1 MEDRSARQP
10 TFAVALLAGLFALH
24 VTVAAQPQ
32 PGASRTVTRTR
43 LQVLF
48 GALEA
53 QWSQA
58 VQQKDTA
65 ALYRILDE
73 AFQVWTAAPPGDPL
87 PREEWGKR
95 VFGRNLRSSGLRQL
109 AVRAVTPE
117 VSIASFVL
125 RETFDQG
132 GKPQTEDHFVVDVW
146 VKTGDG
152 DTWKCTDRYMSTVTG
167 LAPLMGTKKQV
178 KPTGKE

>member
-1 MEDRSARQP
+1 MQRA
-10 TFAVALLAGLFALH
+10 FAVVLLPVLFALH

-32 PGASRTVTRTR
+32 QGAPRTVTRTR

-48 GALEA
+48 ADLEA

-58 VQQKDTA
+58 VQQKDEA
-65 ALYRILDE
+65 ALRRLLDA
-73 AFQVWTAAPPGDPL
+73 AFQVWTAVSPGDPM
-87 PREEWGKR
+87 PRQEWEGH

>member
-1 MEDRSARQP
+1 MEDRSAMQSA
-10 TFAVALLAGLFALH
+10 FAVALLVVLFALPA
-24 VTVAAQPQ
+24 TVAAQPQ
-32 PGASRTVTRTR
+32 PGAARTVTRTR

-48 GALEA
+48 SALET
-53 QWSQA
+53 QWSTA

-87 PREEWGKR
+87 PREEWEKR
-95 VFGRNLRSSGLRQL
+95 VFGRNLRSSELRQL

-117 VSIASFVL
+117 VSVASFVL
-125 RETFDQG
+125 SEIFDQG
-132 GKPQTEDHFVVDVW
+132 GKLRTEDHFVVDVW

-152 DTWKCTDRYMSTVTG
+152 DTWKCTDRYMSAVTG
-167 LAPLMGTKKQV
+167 LPPLVSPKKHV